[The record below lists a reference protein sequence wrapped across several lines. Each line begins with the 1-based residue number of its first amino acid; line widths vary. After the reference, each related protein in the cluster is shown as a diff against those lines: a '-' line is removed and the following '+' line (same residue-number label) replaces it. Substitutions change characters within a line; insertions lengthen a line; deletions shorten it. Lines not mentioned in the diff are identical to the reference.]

1 MTSHTVAN
9 GILAP
14 QPSPVDPSAGHGG
27 VRDRQFAF
35 LVNGELRGAVGGA
48 TYQRVSPFT
57 RDIIATAPHGDARDA
72 NLLADA
78 ADQARRGWAR
88 TPMAERAALVA
99 KAADLVEAHAEEL
112 AYLESIDS
120 GSSLVNSRMDVG
132 LTLQH
137 MRLFAGIAL
146 EVKGATIPASAGLH
160 FTVREPVGVVLRIPA
175 FNHPLMFAG
184 KAFPAI
190 VAGCPVIVKPPA
202 AAPLSTLRLGEILRD
217 VFPPGVLQIATASN
231 RGLADALV
239 RHKHVR
245 RIAFIGST
253 STGLAIQRAASE
265 SGYVKEV
272 SLELGGK
279 NAMVVFDDADV
290 DAAARGAIAG
300 MNFAWSGQSC
310 GSNSRLLV
318 QRGIHDRL
326 IERIAELLK
335 GHRMGDPLDPSTQ
348 QGTLISEAHFETVTN
363 YIRIAQDEGARVV
376 AGGERGD
383 DPALGEGLFVPPTVL
398 TDVPLNGRIAREE
411 IFGPVLAAI
420 PFDDADEAL
429 RIANDSEYGLTASIW
444 TQDITRALRFARDI
458 EAGFVWINDSAK
470 HFPNVPYGGVKSSGF
485 GREESMEELLSYTE
499 QKSINVAY

>member
-1 MTSHTVAN
+1 MT
-9 GILAP
+9 
-14 QPSPVDPSAGHGG
+14 
-27 VRDRQFAF
+27 
-35 LVNGELRGAVGGA
+35 
-48 TYQRVSPFT
+48 
-57 RDIIATAPHGDARDA
+57 
-72 NLLADA
+72 
-78 ADQARRGWAR
+78 
-88 TPMAERAALVA
+88 ERAALVHA
-99 KAADLVEAHAEEL
+99 AADIVEAHAEEL

-120 GSSLVNSRMDVG
+120 GSSLSNSRMDVA

-146 EVKGATIPASAGLH
+146 EVKGSTIPASSGLH
-160 FTVREPVGVVLRIPA
+160 LTVREPVGVVLRIPA

-202 AAPLSTLRLGEILRD
+202 AAPLSTLRLGELLRD
-217 VFPPGVLQIATASN
+217 VFPAGVLQIATASN
-231 RGLADALV
+231 RELADALV
-239 RHKHVR
+239 RHRHVR

-253 STGLAIQRAASE
+253 ATGLAIQRAAAE

-326 IERIAELLK
+326 VDRIAELLD
-335 GHRMGDPLDPSTQ
+335 GHRLGDPLDPATQ
-348 QGTLISEAHFETVTN
+348 QGTLISEAHFATVTD
-363 YIRIAQDEGARVV
+363 YIRVARDEGARVV
-376 AGGERGD
+376 VGGDRPD
-383 DPALGEGLFVPPTVL
+383 DPSLGDGLFVPPTVL
-398 TDVPLNGRIAREE
+398 TEVPLNGRIAKEE
-411 IFGPVLAAI
+411 IFGPVLATIA
-420 PFDDADEAL
+420 FDDVDEAL
-429 RIANDSEYGLTASIW
+429 AIANDSEYGLTASIW
-444 TQDITRALRFARDI
+444 TKDITRALQFARDV

-485 GREESMEELLSYTE
+485 GREESIEELLSYTE
-499 QKSINVAY
+499 QKSINIAY